1 MKTLYYDC
9 FSGIS
14 GDMNLGAM
22 IDLGV
27 EEQFLKNELSKLSL
41 DGWEL
46 SVEKDQ
52 RHGIFGTR
60 VTVVQ
65 TIEEHA
71 HRHLSDI
78 NKILDNSKLTRKVID
93 LSYKIFRHIAEAEAM
108 VHNTSVEKI
117 HFHEVG
123 AIDSIIDVVGAA
135 ICFIKLNVDEVIA
148 GKIELGSGF
157 VQCAHGNL
165 PVPAPATT
173 EIIKGLNVATGGVSF
188 EATTPTGAAILK
200 TIVSSSGEL
209 SDYKITKT
217 GYGIGQKI
225 NPEKP
230 NILRTY
236 LLEGRS
242 VQKADTGSLMLE
254 CNIDDM
260 NPEWFEHLIDILI
273 DAGASDAYLTN
284 IIMKRGRPGVK
295 LSVLL
300 RQEDNSKIRSLIFK
314 HTTTL
319 GIRELDIKKHSL
331 EREFIKVSTAFGE
344 VSVKLSYL
352 NGELVTAKPE
362 YKDCLLIAKREN
374 ISLKEVNTVVL
385 GSLNNIK

>member
-1 MKTLYYDC
+1 MRILYYDC

-27 EEQFLKNELSKLSL
+27 EEQFLRDELAKLSL
-41 DGWEL
+41 PGWKM

-52 RHGIFGTR
+52 RHGIFGTK
-60 VTVVQ
+60 VSIIQ
-65 TIEEHA
+65 TREEHV

-78 NKILDNSKLTRKVID
+78 REILNASKLEKAVLD
-93 LSYKIFRHIAEAEAM
+93 LSIKIFTTIAEAEAKI
-108 VHNTSVEKI
+108 HNSTIESI

-135 ICFIKLNVDEVIA
+135 ICFNRLNVDRVIV
-148 GKIELGSGF
+148 GDIELGGGF

-165 PVPAPATT
+165 PVPAPATA
-173 EIIKGLNVATGGVSF
+173 EIIKGLLVKAGGVNF

-200 TIVSSSGEL
+200 TIASGSGPISEYAIL
-209 SDYKITKT
+209 ET

-225 NPEKP
+225 NPDKP

-236 LLEGRS
+236 LAEENYSKQSDGGS
-242 VQKADTGSLMLE
+242 VLLE

-260 NPEWFEHLIDILI
+260 NPEWYEQVMSVLMKE
-273 DAGASDAYLTN
+273 GASDVFLSN
-284 IIMKRGRPGVK
+284 IIMKQGRPGIK
-295 LSVLL
+295 LSVLVKREL
-300 RQEDNSKIRSLIFK
+300 VNLAKSLIFK

-319 GIRELDIKKHSL
+319 GLREIAIGKHTL
-331 EREFIKVSTAFGE
+331 EREFRQVDTAYGKVT
-344 VSVKLSYL
+344 VKLAYYE
-352 NGELVTAKPE
+352 GELVSKKPE
-362 YKDCLLIAKREN
+362 YQECLLISTKEN
-374 ISLKEVNTVVL
+374 IPLKEVTEKVL
-385 GSLNNIK
+385 ESLKL

>member
-1 MKTLYYDC
+1 MKILYYDC

-27 EEQFLKNELSKLSL
+27 EEQFLRDELGKLSL
-41 DGWEL
+41 PGWKM

-52 RHGIFGTR
+52 RHGIFGTK
-60 VTVVQ
+60 VSIIQ
-65 TIEEHA
+65 TREEHV

-78 NKILDNSKLTRKVID
+78 REILNSSKLEKAVLD
-93 LSYKIFRHIAEAEAM
+93 LSIKIFTTIAEAEAKI
-108 VHNTSVEKI
+108 HNSTIESI

-135 ICFIKLNVDEVIA
+135 ICFIRLNVDRVIV
-148 GKIELGSGF
+148 GDIELGGGF

-165 PVPAPATT
+165 PVPAPATA
-173 EIIKGLNVATGGVSF
+173 EIIKGLLVKTGGVDF

-200 TIVSSSGEL
+200 TIASGSGPVSEYAIL
-209 SDYKITKT
+209 KT

-225 NPEKP
+225 NPDKP

-236 LLEGRS
+236 LAEENYSKKSDAGS
-242 VQKADTGSLMLE
+242 VLLE

-260 NPEWFEHLIDILI
+260 NPEWYEQVMSVLMKE
-273 DAGASDAYLTN
+273 GASDVFLSN
-284 IIMKRGRPGVK
+284 IIMKQGRPGIK
-295 LSVLL
+295 LSVLVKREL
-300 RQEDNSKIRSLIFK
+300 VDLAKSLIFK

-319 GIRELDIKKHSL
+319 GLREIAIAKHTL
-331 EREFIKVSTAFGE
+331 EREFRQVDTPYGKVT
-344 VSVKLSYL
+344 VKLAYYE
-352 NGELVTAKPE
+352 GELVSKKPE
-362 YKDCLLIAKREN
+362 YQECLLISTREN
-374 ISLKEVNTVVL
+374 IPLKELTEKVLESLKL
-385 GSLNNIK
+385 